1 MLTEWIALGTVPV
14 NPLTSQCEG
23 EWNVVDAQ
31 TLIKQAV
38 ALGGAPARGDSYR
51 PGLDRFLEDFNASA
65 TLTGA
70 GREAAHGWVVSTLAA
85 RFAIENWAAAHAQLL
100 DAPVE
105 RPVFIVGLPRAG
117 TTTLLNL
124 LALDAQHRVYWNWEA
139 NREVPPVESAHLHDD
154 PRIARKVSEV
164 NAALAC
170 GALDERMHVEMGDEP
185 GECVWLMA
193 QDFKSYAWLVLTA
206 APNYFEWLY
215 TEADMLA
222 AYRYHRRALQVMQS
236 RAGGQWLLKY
246 PSHACFLDALL
257 AVYPDARIV
266 VTHRDPVRPLGS
278 SCDASHHIT
287 AQFNAGLD
295 RRYVG
300 HETLR
305 VIERTL
311 EQVSTL
317 REAHPGT
324 EVHDMHYRSFAADP
338 IKEIKRLYEFLGQDL
353 PDTVERNM
361 RNQLTAQAAR
371 RSKVGPHHY
380 HLADYGLSP
389 ERLPRIFA
397 DYVEQFGIERESA
410 A

>member
-1 MLTEWIALGTVPV
+1 M
-14 NPLTSQCEG
+14 
-23 EWNVVDAQ
+23 DAQ

-38 ALGGAPARGDSYR
+38 SLAGVPARGDSYR

-70 GREAAHGWVVSTLAA
+70 GREAARGWVVSTLAA
-85 RFAIENWAAAHAQLL
+85 RFAIEDWAATHTQLL

-124 LALDAQHRVYWNWEA
+124 LALDGQHRVYWNWEA

-154 PRIARKVSEV
+154 PRIARKISEV
-164 NAALAC
+164 NAALAS

-222 AYRYHRRALQVMQS
+222 AYRHHRRGLQVMQS
-236 RAGGQWLLKY
+236 RAGGQWLLKH

-257 AVYPDARIV
+257 TVYPDARIV

-287 AQFNAGLD
+287 AQFNVGLD

-311 EQVSTL
+311 EQVSAL
-317 REAHPGT
+317 REAHPRT

-338 IKEIKRLYEFLGQDL
+338 IKEIKRLYEFLGRDL

-361 RNQLTAQAAR
+361 RNQLAAQAAR
-371 RSKVGPHHY
+371 RSKIGPHHY
-380 HLADYGLSP
+380 HLADYGLSS
-389 ERLPRIFA
+389 ERLPRIFT
-397 DYVEQFGIERESA
+397 DYVEQFGIERESIV
-410 A
+410 